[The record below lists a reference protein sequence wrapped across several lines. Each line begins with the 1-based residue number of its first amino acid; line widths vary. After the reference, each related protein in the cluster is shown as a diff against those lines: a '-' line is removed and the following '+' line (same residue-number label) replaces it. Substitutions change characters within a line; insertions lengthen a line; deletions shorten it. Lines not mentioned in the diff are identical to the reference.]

1 MERMDVWEM
10 AGLSP
15 EPGRPEV
22 LRSDD
27 GAARVIALALQKDDL
42 LSEHEVH
49 EHAWLA
55 VLDGQ
60 LEVSSAADMRQV
72 GRGSLLHF
80 DPGERH
86 EVRART
92 DARVLLLLAPWPGV
106 GHPSLRG

>member
-1 MERMDVWEM
+1 MDVWEIV
-10 AGLSP
+10 GLSP

-27 GAARVIALALQKDDL
+27 GAARVIALALGKDDL
-42 LSEHEVH
+42 LSEHQVH

-60 LEVSSAADMRQV
+60 LEVSSGSDMQQI

-86 EVRART
+86 EVRAET
-92 DARVLLLLAPWPGV
+92 DARILLLLAPWPGA
-106 GHPSLRG
+106 GHPSLRA